1 MMHYWQGKLNS
12 CAGAL
17 SHEASQTDKAMVA
30 MVEIPQIQAKDGD
43 LAEIEQRCTIGT
55 NRVHYL
61 KDQVLPPLEKEVKE
75 LTLT

>member
-1 MMHYWQGKLNS
+1 
-12 CAGAL
+12 
-17 SHEASQTDKAMVA
+17 MVA

-43 LAEIEQRCTIGT
+43 LAETEQRCTIGT